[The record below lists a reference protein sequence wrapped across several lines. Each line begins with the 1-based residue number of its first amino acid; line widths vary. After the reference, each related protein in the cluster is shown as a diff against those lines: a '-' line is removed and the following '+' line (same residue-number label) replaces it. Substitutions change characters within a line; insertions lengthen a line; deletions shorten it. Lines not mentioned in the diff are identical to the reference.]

1 MTRESHARIHERPA
15 VRFRRPTS
23 QSRLPGSVRGK
34 AKWPS
39 YSITI
44 HGDVGFLC
52 NRKNA
57 LRQLLVSQPVYPDRL
72 RILDLIGDGI

>member
-1 MTRESHARIHERPA
+1 MCE
-15 VRFRRPTS
+15 
-23 QSRLPGSVRGK
+23 GK
-34 AKWPS
+34 AKWPR
-39 YSITI
+39 YSTTI

-72 RILDLIGDGI
+72 RILDLVGDGI

>member
-1 MTRESHARIHERPA
+1 MTRESHAGILEAGGEIPPA
-15 VRFRRPTS
+15 YSPKPSARMCE
-23 QSRLPGSVRGK
+23 GN

-39 YSITI
+39 YSTTI